1 MCYCTLQ
8 KVVESKKSLEGE
20 GFRRKREDSQ
30 FGTFLVQIAIMLK
43 LEDIK
48 SSSHVMSMKAH
59 PKLFSIRS
67 NNFYESKD
75 NFRSYPKYS
84 LCVYLETWRI
94 RTTLIKNKTAAVKAE
109 KTH

>member
-1 MCYCTLQ
+1 
-8 KVVESKKSLEGE
+8 
-20 GFRRKREDSQ
+20 
-30 FGTFLVQIAIMLK
+30 
-43 LEDIK
+43 
-48 SSSHVMSMKAH
+48 MSWVWKH
-59 PKLFSIRS
+59 TQNFFSIRS

-109 KTH
+109 KTHWMMSAQYELEIQTKRELLSRSTV

>member
-1 MCYCTLQ
+1 
-8 KVVESKKSLEGE
+8 
-20 GFRRKREDSQ
+20 
-30 FGTFLVQIAIMLK
+30 MLK

-109 KTH
+109 KTHWMMSAQYELEIQTKRELLSRSTV

>member
-1 MCYCTLQ
+1 
-8 KVVESKKSLEGE
+8 
-20 GFRRKREDSQ
+20 
-30 FGTFLVQIAIMLK
+30 
-43 LEDIK
+43 
-48 SSSHVMSMKAH
+48 MSMKAH